1 MDYCLIVCHKRNLYL
16 KLGENGSPITCSKK
30 EAKVFTEKK
39 ARNIL
44 NRLPK
49 FLNSMGFQIEPV
61 IPSDNEEDNGSD
73 MEETITTTIRSS
85 KKKQNHKSKGKG
97 EVIKNDSYQV
107 PNNVM
112 TWVERVES
120 CNRLISDADKRKT
133 ELIECLSNV
142 DKSLSNILHKIEFL
156 PDMNASMG
164 YMQYKEL
171 KICLRKRRMIK
182 DEIYIIEIILAAKE
196 NKFPSSQKIQNGVK
210 HLENRIFKVRET
222 EEMDWL
228 EKLCGGA

>member
-30 EAKVFTEKK
+30 DAKVFTEKK
-39 ARNIL
+39 ARNVI
-44 NRLPK
+44 NKLPK
-49 FLNSMGFQIEPV
+49 FLKSMGFRIEPV
-61 IPSDNEEDNGSD
+61 IPSDNEEDDGSD
-73 MEETITTTIRSS
+73 VEETITTIIS
-85 KKKQNHKSKGKG
+85 KKKQDYKPKRKR

-107 PNNVM
+107 PDNVM

-120 CNRLISDADKRKT
+120 CNRLTSDADKRKT

-142 DKSLSNILHKIEFL
+142 DKSLSNILHKIEL
-156 PDMNASMG
+156 SPDMNACMG

-196 NKFPSSQKIQNGVK
+196 NKFPSSQKIQNGIK
-210 HLENRIFKVRET
+210 HLENRIFKVREI

-228 EKLCGGA
+228 EKLCEGA